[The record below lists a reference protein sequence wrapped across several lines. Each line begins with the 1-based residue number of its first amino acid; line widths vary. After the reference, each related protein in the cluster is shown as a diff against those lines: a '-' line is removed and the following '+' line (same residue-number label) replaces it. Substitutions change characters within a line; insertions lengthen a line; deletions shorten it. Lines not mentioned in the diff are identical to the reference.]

1 MAKPPRH
8 AARIGRAARTVWVR
22 GVVVIVAGAI
32 SACAMKAVPTLP
44 PALTYPDFVYPIAT
58 SARAEQAAAV
68 DRGWRFLQNDD
79 LKSAEREFTS
89 ALKMAPDLF
98 PARTGQ
104 GYVAL
109 AQQEYMRALITFD
122 LVLRGA
128 PMYAPAL
135 VGKGQA
141 LLSLERDA
149 EALAAFEAALRADRS
164 LLNLTPR
171 IDVLRFRGLQDLIAS
186 ARQASASG
194 RLDEARAA
202 YQRVLAASPDSAV
215 LHRELGIVERKR
227 GDAAAALLDF
237 TRASDLDPTDASSLG
252 QIAEV
257 LEERQ
262 DYAGAEAAYRKAATI
277 ETGAG
282 FEARA
287 ETAAVKGRDTRLPA
301 EFRAIPAAT
310 QIRRGDLAALIGVRL
325 DPTLRS
331 ARPTQVVMT
340 DTREHWAA
348 PWIAEVASAGVM
360 PPFDNHTFQPDAS
373 LRRVDLAQ
381 AVSALLALIAR
392 THPSIQPQLG
402 ARPAIVDVSP
412 SHLNYRAIA
421 AAVSAGVLPLLDGNR
436 FDTERAVSGAEAIA
450 AIDRLRALD
459 ESR

>member
-1 MAKPPRH
+1 MSR
-8 AARIGRAARTVWVR
+8 AARTVKIGRAARTLWVR
-22 GVVVIVAGAI
+22 GIVLIAMVAI
-32 SACAMKAVPTLP
+32 SACAMKTAPPLP
-44 PALTYPDFVYPIAT
+44 PALKYPDFVYPIAT
-58 SARAEQAAAV
+58 PARAEQAAAV

-79 LKSAEREFTS
+79 LKSAEREFAS
-89 ALKMAPDLF
+89 ALKMAPDLV

-109 AQQEYMRALITFD
+109 AQRDYMRALTTFD
-122 LVLRGA
+122 QALRSA
-128 PMYAPAL
+128 PTYAPAL

-141 LLSLERDA
+141 LLTLKRDG
-149 EALAAFEAALRADRS
+149 EALAAFEAALRADKS

-171 IDVLRFRGLQDLIAS
+171 IDVLRFRDLQDLITS
-186 ARQASASG
+186 ARQASAAG

-202 YQRVLAASPDSAV
+202 YQRALAASPDSAV
-215 LHRELGIVERKR
+215 LYRELGIVERKR
-227 GDAAAALLDF
+227 GDAAAALVDF
-237 TRASDLDPTDASSLG
+237 TRASDLDPTDPSSLG
-252 QIAEV
+252 QSAEIF
-257 LEERQ
+257 EERQ
-262 DYAGAEAAYRKAATI
+262 DYAAAEAAYRKAATI
-277 ETGAG
+277 EPGAG
-282 FEARA
+282 FEAKA
-287 ETAAVKGRDTRLPA
+287 EAAAVRGRDARLPA

-325 DPTLRS
+325 DPTLRT
-331 ARPTQVVMT
+331 AQRTQVVTT

-360 PPFDNHTFQPDAS
+360 PPFDNHTFQPGAV

-392 THPSIQPQLG
+392 THPSIQAQLA
-402 ARPAIVDVSP
+402 ARPALADVSP

-436 FDTERAVSGAEAIA
+436 FDTERAVSGAEAAA

>member
-1 MAKPPRH
+1 MSR
-8 AARIGRAARTVWVR
+8 AARTVKIGRAARTLWVR
-22 GVVVIVAGAI
+22 GIVLIAMVAI
-32 SACAMKAVPTLP
+32 SACAMKTAPPLP
-44 PALTYPDFVYPIAT
+44 PALKYPDFVYPIAT
-58 SARAEQAAAV
+58 PARAEQAAAV

-79 LKSAEREFTS
+79 LKSAEREFAS
-89 ALKMAPDLF
+89 ALKMAPDLV

-109 AQQEYMRALITFD
+109 AQRDYMRALTTFD
-122 LVLRGA
+122 QALRSA
-128 PMYAPAL
+128 PTYAPAL

-141 LLSLERDA
+141 LLTLKRDG
-149 EALAAFEAALRADRS
+149 EALAAFEAALRADKS

-171 IDVLRFRGLQDLIAS
+171 IDVLRFRDLQDLITS

-202 YQRVLAASPDSAV
+202 YQRALAASPDSAV
-215 LHRELGIVERKR
+215 LYRELGIVERKR
-227 GDAAAALLDF
+227 GDAAAALVDF
-237 TRASDLDPTDASSLG
+237 TRASDLDPTDPSSLG
-252 QIAEV
+252 QSAEIF
-257 LEERQ
+257 EERQ
-262 DYAGAEAAYRKAATI
+262 DYAAAEAAYRKAATI
-277 ETGAG
+277 EPGAG
-282 FEARA
+282 FEAKA
-287 ETAAVKGRDTRLPA
+287 EAAAVRGRDARLPA
-301 EFRAIPAAT
+301 EFRPIPAAT

-325 DPTLRS
+325 DPTLRT
-331 ARPTQVVMT
+331 AQRTQVVTT

-360 PPFDNHTFQPDAS
+360 PPFDNHTFQPGAA

-392 THPSIQPQLG
+392 THPSIQAQLA
-402 ARPAIVDVSP
+402 ARPALADVSP

-436 FDTERAVSGAEAIA
+436 FDTERAVSGAEAAA